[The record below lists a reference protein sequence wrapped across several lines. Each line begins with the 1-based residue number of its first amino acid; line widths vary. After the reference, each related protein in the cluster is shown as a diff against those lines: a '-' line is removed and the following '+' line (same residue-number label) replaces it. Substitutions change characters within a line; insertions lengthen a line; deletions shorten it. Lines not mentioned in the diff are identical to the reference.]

1 VMAETYE
8 YKGQIIEVKAFQKT
22 SNPDTW
28 EPEIFITGV
37 RHFLTATG
45 DPRKQL
51 FPTEAAA
58 IEYGKKAAESQV
70 DHPIRTQ

>member
-1 VMAETYE
+1 MAETYE
-8 YKGQIIEVKAFQKT
+8 YKGQIIEVRAFQKT

-28 EPEIFITGV
+28 EPVIFITGV

-45 DPRKQL
+45 DARKQL

-58 IEYGKKAAESQV
+58 IEYGKEAAESQI
-70 DHPIRTQ
+70 DHAIRTQ